1 MACTLLMTSVLIVG
15 FVLMFALVK
24 FAEGIISVDP
34 LTEETTAGSG
44 KP

>member
-1 MACTLLMTSVLIVG
+1 MAYTLLMTAVLIVG
-15 FVLMFALVK
+15 FVLMFVLVN

-34 LTEETTAGSG
+34 PTEETTAGSG